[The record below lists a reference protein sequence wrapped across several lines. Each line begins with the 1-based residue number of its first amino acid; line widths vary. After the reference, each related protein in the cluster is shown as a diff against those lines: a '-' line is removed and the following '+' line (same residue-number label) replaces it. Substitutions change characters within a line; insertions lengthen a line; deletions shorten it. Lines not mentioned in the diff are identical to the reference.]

1 MKFALG
7 FAGFIYLLAY
17 LAPDSYVNKNGV
29 VVHKPKYE
37 IRHKEATNG

>member
-17 LAPDSYVNKNGV
+17 LAPDNPNSYVNKN
-29 VVHKPKYE
+29 YE
-37 IRHKEATNG
+37 IHHKEATNG